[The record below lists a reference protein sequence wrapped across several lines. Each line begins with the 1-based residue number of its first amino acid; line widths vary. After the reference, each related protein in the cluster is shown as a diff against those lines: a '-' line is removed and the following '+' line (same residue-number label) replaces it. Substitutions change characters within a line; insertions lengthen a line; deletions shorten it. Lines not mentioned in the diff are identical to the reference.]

1 MCLKWIMIQLIRM
14 VRTVKLSYTTVP
26 QAIEVITQWRK
37 AQSVVIRT
45 AYNRV
50 REGKKDKEILALLRA
65 MPQGRL
71 DSWLTLSALKRAHA
85 LHRAN
90 PERAVIFGGKHNLR
104 LRAQG
109 KITPAQWKAKR
120 LLPLYFEGHAKS
132 YGEQGGNHRFVLDIE
147 HNTVWFYPKAR
158 VGLPLQI
165 RLGRK
170 SNYRELL
177 EALQFRCTW
186 HRDVPFT
193 VSLTETD
200 ICISWDEKVEPLKLK
215 PNLDRVLALDLN
227 PNRIG
232 VAVLE
237 RDSKACRPL
246 KWAVYDYPELNRK
259 LGKPSDHPDSIR
271 QRDKRVYELSGIAKG
286 ITALAAH
293 VQCSAVITEHLNLE
307 TQDHGRGRSFNRA
320 VNNQWTRKGFVL
332 PLVRRLEHTGIRH
345 VEVNPAYSS
354 KMGNLLW
361 GWPML
366 IPDPACAAVELGRRF
381 LQGDPKSSERK
392 NGGNRRKEERQAQA
406 SQDAEARA
414 EWKRVWNQLHP
425 KSGDTPRCTL
435 PALRRKF
442 PTACPSPNPFKAP
455 QSFVSRF
462 EPARIAAA
470 LRIHIREDL

>member
-1 MCLKWIMIQLIRM
+1 M
-14 VRTVKLSYTTVP
+14 VRTLKLSYTTVP
-26 QAIEVITQWRK
+26 HASEVITQWRK

-45 AYNRV
+45 AYNRL
-50 REGKKDKEILALLRA
+50 REGKNDKEILDLLRA

-71 DSWLTLSALKRAHA
+71 DSWLTLSALRRAHA
-85 LHRAN
+85 LHLAN
-90 PERAVIFGGKHNLR
+90 PDKTVIFGGKHALQLR
-104 LRAQG
+104 SQG
-109 KITPAQWKAKR
+109 KITAAEWKAKR

-147 HNTVWFYPKAR
+147 HNTVWFYPQAK

-165 RLGRK
+165 KLGKR

-177 EALQFRCTW
+177 EVLQFRCTW
-186 HRDVPFT
+186 HRDIPFT

-200 ICISWDEKVEPLKLK
+200 ICISWDEKIEPLKLK

-232 VAVLE
+232 VTVLE
-237 RDSKACRPL
+237 RDGKVCKPL

-259 LGKPSDHPDSIR
+259 LGKPSDHPDSVH
-271 QRDKRVYELSGIAKG
+271 QRDKRVYELSCIAKG
-286 ITALAAH
+286 ITALATH
-293 VQCSAVITEHLNLE
+293 FQCSAVITERLNIA

-332 PLVRRLEHTGIRH
+332 PLVRRLEQAGIRH

-406 SQDAEARA
+406 LQDAEARA
-414 EWKRVWNQLHP
+414 KWKRVWNQLQP

-435 PALRRKF
+435 LALRQKF
-442 PTACPSPNPFKAP
+442 PAACPSPSPFMAP
-455 QSFVSRF
+455 QSLVIRF
-462 EPARIAAA
+462 EPARMASGF
-470 LRIHIREDL
+470 RINMRTNL

>member
-1 MCLKWIMIQLIRM
+1 M

-90 PERAVIFGGKHNLR
+90 PKRTVVFGGKHNLQQ
-104 LRAQG
+104 RAQG
-109 KITPAQWKAKR
+109 KITAAQWKAKR

-132 YGEQGGNHRFVLDIE
+132 HGEQGGNHRFVLDIE

-165 RLGRK
+165 RLGKK

-177 EALQFRCTW
+177 EALQFRCIW

-200 ICISWDEKVEPLKLK
+200 ICISWDEKIEPLKLK

-237 RDSKACRPL
+237 RDGKVCKPL

-259 LGKPSDHPDSIR
+259 LGKPSDHPDSVH
-271 QRDKRVYELSGIAKG
+271 QRNKRVYELSCMAKE

-293 VQCSAVITEHLNLE
+293 FQCSAVITEHLNLE
-307 TQDHGRGRSFNRA
+307 TQDHGKGRSFNQA

-332 PLVRRLEHTGIRH
+332 PLVRRLEQAGIRH

-354 KMGNLLW
+354 KIGNL
-361 GWPML
+361 L

-381 LQGDPKSSERK
+381 LQGDPNSSERK
-392 NGGNRRKEERQAQA
+392 NGGNRRKEERQAQV
-406 SQDAEARA
+406 SQGAEARA

-425 KSGDTPRCTL
+425 QSGDTPRCTL
-435 PALRRKF
+435 PALRQKF
-442 PTACPSPNPFKAP
+442 PAACPSPSPFKVP
-455 QSFVSRF
+455 QSLVSRF
-462 EPARIAAA
+462 GPARIAAD
-470 LRIHIREDL
+470 LRIHMGKDS

>member
-1 MCLKWIMIQLIRM
+1 M
-14 VRTVKLSYTTVP
+14 VRTVKLSYATVP
-26 QAIEVITQWRK
+26 QAIEVIAQWRK

-50 REGKKDKEILALLRA
+50 REGKKDKEILDRLRT
-65 MPQGRL
+65 MPQGSL
-71 DSWLTLSALKRAHA
+71 DAWLTLSALRRARA

-90 PERAVIFGGKHNLR
+90 PERVAIFGGKHNLQ
-104 LRAQG
+104 LRSQG
-109 KITPAQWKAKR
+109 KITAARWKAKR

-147 HNTVWFYPKAR
+147 HNTVWFYPKAK

-165 RLGRK
+165 KLGKK

-200 ICISWDEKVEPLKLK
+200 ICISWDEKVEPLKRK
-215 PNLDRVLALDLN
+215 TNLDRVLALDLN

-232 VAVLE
+232 AAVLE
-237 RDSKACRPL
+237 RDDDACKPL

-259 LGKPSDHPDSIR
+259 LGKPSDHPDSVY
-271 QRDKRVYELSGIAKG
+271 QLDKRVYELSGMAKE

-293 VQCSAVITEHLNLE
+293 FQCRAVITEHLNIE
-307 TQDHGRGRSFNRA
+307 TQDHGKGRSFNRA

-332 PLVRRLEHTGIRH
+332 PLVRRLEQAGIRH

-392 NGGNRRKEERQAQA
+392 NGGNRWKEERQAQA
-406 SQDAEARA
+406 SQGAEARA

-425 KSGDTPRCTL
+425 QSGDTPRCTL

-442 PTACPSPNPFKAP
+442 PAACPSPSPFKVP
-455 QSFVSRF
+455 QSLVSRS
-462 EPARIAAA
+462 EPARIAAG
-470 LRIHIREDL
+470 LRIHMRKDF